1 MLEKGLLIYLLIN
14 VLACILY
21 GIDKWKAVHHRW
33 RIPESTLMLSAVF
46 GVFGAFIGMHWFHHK
61 THKPKFYI
69 GSSGYICAGITLYYR
84 SICMEIIVIFQ
95 GCCDDI

>member
-14 VLACILY
+14 VLVCILY

-61 THKPKFYI
+61 TQTEILYRR
-69 GSSGYICAGITLYYR
+69 SGYICAGITLYYR
-84 SICMEIIVIFQ
+84 SIYMEIIVIFQ

>member
-46 GVFGAFIGMHWFHHK
+46 IIRHTNRNFISAFR
-61 THKPKFYI
+61 
-69 GSSGYICAGITLYYR
+69 LYLCWNYSVLSVYLYGNNR
-84 SICMEIIVIFQ
+84 YLPRLL
-95 GCCDDI
+95 